1 VYPRLVQ
8 FGHVAIPTYGALT
21 ALALVAA
28 LAAAMHFARRL
39 SLDTNKVWMISITAI
54 LTTLV
59 GARLLVV
66 IAHFEAF
73 RQHPFWILGLA
84 TLKDGW
90 IAPVS
95 LAVGATAGVLYAL
108 AEGVPVLR
116 VADAIAPA
124 AALGFAI
131 NRVGAFVAGVDFGTA
146 SSLPWAVIYTSH
158 IAALWYRTPV
168 GVPLHPVQLYEVAA
182 ALVVSALLIWWIPRR
197 RRVGEVAGMALF
209 AFGISTP
216 LLSVWRADSTQPA
229 FSLAIAVVAVL
240 AGAALWLDRG
250 VMPRHYTAS
259 DGLPPAR

>member
-1 VYPRLVQ
+1 MYPRLVQ

-39 SLDTNKVWMISITAI
+39 SLDTNKVWTISITAI

-66 IAHFEAF
+66 MAHFDAF

-84 TLKDGW
+84 TLRDGW

-95 LAVGATAGVLYAL
+95 IAVGAAAGVLYAL
-108 AEGVPVLR
+108 AKGVPVWR
-116 VADAIAPA
+116 VADALAPA

-131 NRVGAFVAGVDFGTA
+131 NRVGAFVAGVDFGTP
-146 SSLPWAVIYTSH
+146 SSLPCVTYTSR
-158 IAALWYRTPV
+158 IAALWYRTPA
-168 GVPLHPVQLYEVAA
+168 GVPLHPVQLYEAA
-182 ALVVSALLIWWIPRR
+182 ATLVVFALLIWWIPRR
-197 RRVGEVAGMALF
+197 RREGEIAGMALF
-209 AFGISTP
+209 AFGVASPI
-216 LLSVWRADSTQPA
+216 LSLWRADSARPA
-229 FSLAIAVVAVL
+229 FSLAISVVAVL

-250 VMPRHYTAS
+250 MMPRHYTAS